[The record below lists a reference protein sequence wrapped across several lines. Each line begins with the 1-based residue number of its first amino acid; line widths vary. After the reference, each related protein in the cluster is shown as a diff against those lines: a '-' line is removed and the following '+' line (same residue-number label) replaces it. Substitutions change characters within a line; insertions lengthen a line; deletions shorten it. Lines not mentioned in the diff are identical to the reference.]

1 MKLALIGTTFG
12 LVMLKVIVLNELA
25 LKAVVAIVLG
35 LKLLVIEGGSNTTK
49 PMLAVLF
56 ALPLQ
61 VLNPAGAVYE
71 NVVVVVA
78 VISKKL
84 PLYPVQPAPVMP
96 LMVTKSLA
104 VNPCA
109 PTVVIVAVVPASV
122 AVAIRFV
129 LTCTA

>member
-1 MKLALIGTTFG
+1 
-12 LVMLKVIVLNELA
+12 MLKVIVLNDPA
-25 LKAVVAIVLG
+25 FRVVVWIVFG
-35 LKLLVIEGGSNTTK
+35 LKLLAMEGGCKTTN

-96 LMVTKSLA
+96 LTVTKSLV

-109 PTVVIVAVVPASV
+109 PTVVMVAVVPASV
-122 AVAIRFV
+122 AVCIRVVFA
-129 LTCTA
+129 CTP

>member
-1 MKLALIGTTFG
+1 
-12 LVMLKVIVLNELA
+12 MLKVIVLNDPA
-25 LKAVVAIVLG
+25 FRVVVWIVFG
-35 LKLLVIEGGSNTTK
+35 LKLLAIEGGCKTTS

-56 ALPLQ
+56 AFPLQ

-96 LMVTKSLA
+96 LMVAKSLA

-122 AVAIRFV
+122 AVAMRFV